1 MWEPRRSHTQPNQHT
16 ALFPQKLDVGTVLMG
31 EVTAVEDYEMTVSLP
46 NGLVGTVP
54 ITEVSLCDEL
64 TPQVVVA

>member
-1 MWEPRRSHTQPNQHT
+1 
-16 ALFPQKLDVGTVLMG
+16 MG

-64 TPQVVVA
+64 TPTAEVA